1 MRFSHYDGKQPKSTG
16 KSGGGGA
23 SSKITKLLET
33 DNSNVTTLTESLENY
48 DFINVVGFLGD
59 RTVGSLFPVEFIANN
74 YTSDYDINKC
84 FQLSNDSRAINF
96 YFVDSKNI
104 SYYQKGDYFIK
115 AIYGIKL

>member
-1 MRFSHYDGKQPKSTG
+1 MRFSHYDGKKPKQVGSTG
-16 KSGGGGA
+16 GG
-23 SSKITKLLET
+23 SSLVTKLLEAVNT
-33 DNSNVTTLTESLENY
+33 NVTTLTESLENY

-59 RTVGSLFPVEFIANN
+59 RTVGAMFPVEFIANN
-74 YTSDYDINKC
+74 YTSNYDINKC

-96 YFVDSKNI
+96 YFVDSVNI